1 MNQRV
6 VPTKQVET
14 TDLVR
19 GNWIWSYRI
28 GGMTRCCREARSAR
42 IVTVTDPSGFFVEQG
57 TDISCA
63 PGAMRPDLVW
73 RLQHAS
79 TYNYT
84 IASLP
89 LHTTPRI
96 DSSRVRYNL
105 SRLSTGA
112 AHDNVNA
119 N

>member
-19 GNWIWSYRI
+19 GNWIWSYRF
-28 GGMTRCCREARSAR
+28 GGMTRCCREARYAR

-73 RLQHAS
+73 RLQPAS
-79 TYNYT
+79 TYIPLHHYPCIQPLEST
-84 IASLP
+84 AHASDTTCRGFQLE
-89 LHTTPRI
+89 LHTT
-96 DSSRVRYNL
+96 
-105 SRLSTGA
+105 T
-112 AHDNVNA
+112 
-119 N
+119 